1 MQARAK
7 PIHVDHL
14 EALAPDDMESDDM
27 SFTDVDGSD
36 LENPFPP
43 APPIIMQEPVAW
55 IPGAA
60 KVEGVRGDGAAAG
73 APEEFHWEDAVDLL
87 RESKVMPRPSRIA
100 EQDIRGQ
107 QIFLECVAA
116 RHCVAPQ
123 FCGFPRAHWSY

>member
-87 RESKVMPRPSRIA
+87 REGQTRSREKQSSDQTYTCMCFFTSESA
-100 EQDIRGQ
+100 
-107 QIFLECVAA
+107 
-116 RHCVAPQ
+116 
-123 FCGFPRAHWSY
+123 